1 MNVYDSVNLNE
12 ILEANPDVTCIG
24 AFDGV
29 HLGHQTLINMAK
41 SISSKY
47 QILTFDPVP
56 KKFFNNMH
64 KLLSTK
70 DMKVELLSRFSPE
83 SIIFLNF
90 EDVKDLIPED
100 FCNILNNKLNTKSI
114 VVGKDFK
121 FGKNREGD
129 VNFLIKYFGN
139 SNVHVLNDYVVNDS
153 KISSTLIKSTIN
165 EGKLELANQYLGYSF
180 KLKGKVEHGNRMGH
194 KIGFPTANINVDVN
208 LVTPKFGVYEVDV
221 TKDDKTY
228 KGVMNIGNRP
238 TVSNDLKLSY
248 EVHIL
253 DFDED
258 IYGSFLE
265 VKFVSFI
272 RDEIK
277 FDNIE
282 ELKNQISIDIKSIKN
297 K

>member
-29 HLGHQTLINMAK
+29 HLGHQALINMAK

-70 DMKVELLSRFSPE
+70 DMKVDLLSRFSPE

-221 TKDDKTY
+221 TKADKTY

-258 IYGSFLE
+258 IYGSFLGVE
-265 VKFVSFI
+265 LVSFI

-277 FDNIE
+277 FDDIE

>member
-1 MNVYDSVNLNE
+1 MNVYDSLNLNTVVDDKPE
-12 ILEANPDVTCIG
+12 VTCIG

-29 HLGHQTLINMAK
+29 HLGHQALINTAK

-56 KKFFNNMH
+56 KKYFDIMH
-64 KLLSTK
+64 RLLSTK
-70 DMKVELLSRFSPE
+70 DMKLDILSRFNPE
-83 SIIFLNF
+83 SVIFLNF
-90 EDVKDLIPED
+90 EDVKDLNPKD
-100 FCNILNNKLNTKSI
+100 FCNILEKKLNTKSI

-129 VNFLIKYFGN
+129 VNFLIKHFGK

-165 EGKLELANQYLGYSF
+165 QGNLDLANQYLGYSY
-180 KLKGKVEHGNRMGH
+180 KLKGTVMHGNRMGH
-194 KIGFPTANINVDVN
+194 QIGFPTANISIDIN
-208 LVTPKFGVYEVDV
+208 LVVPKFGVYEVV
-221 TKDDKTY
+221 VIKDDKTY
-228 KGVMNIGNRP
+228 KGVMNIGNKP
-238 TVSNDLKLSY
+238 TVSDDINLSY

-258 IYGSFLE
+258 IYESVLE
-265 VKFVSFI
+265 VELLSFI
-272 RDEIK
+272 REEIK
-277 FDNIE
+277 FDNIDQ
-282 ELKNQISIDIKSIKN
+282 LKTQIALDIKSIKN

>member
-1 MNVYDSVNLNE
+1 MNVYDSLNLNTVVDDK
-12 ILEANPDVTCIG
+12 PDVTCIG

-29 HLGHQTLINMAK
+29 HLGHQALINMAK
-41 SISSKY
+41 SISTKY

-56 KKFFNNMH
+56 KKYFNIMH
-64 KLLSTK
+64 RLLSTK
-70 DMKVELLSRFSPE
+70 DMKIDILSRFNPE
-83 SIIFLNF
+83 SVIFLNF
-90 EDVKDLIPED
+90 EDVKDLNPKD
-100 FCNILNNKLNTKSI
+100 FCNILEKKLNTKSI

-129 VNFLIKYFGN
+129 FNFLIKYFGK

-165 EGKLELANQYLGYSF
+165 QGNLDLANQYLGYSY
-180 KLKGKVEHGNRMGH
+180 KLKGTVMHGNRMGH
-194 KIGFPTANINVDVN
+194 QIGFPTANISIDIN
-208 LVTPKFGVYEVDV
+208 LVVPKFGVYEVV
-221 TKDDKTY
+221 VIKDDKTY

-265 VKFVSFI
+265 VEFVSFI

-282 ELKNQISIDIKSIKN
+282 ELKNQISIDIESIKN

>member
-1 MNVYDSVNLNE
+1 MNVYDSLNLNE

-29 HLGHQTLINMAK
+29 HLGHQALINMAK

-70 DMKVELLSRFSPE
+70 DMKVDLLSRFSPE

-221 TKDDKTY
+221 TKADKTY

-258 IYGSFLE
+258 IYGSFIE
-265 VKFVSFI
+265 VEFVSFI

>member
-1 MNVYDSVNLNE
+1 MNVYDNLNLNE
-12 ILEANPDVTCIG
+12 VLEAKPDVTCIG

-29 HLGHQTLINMAK
+29 HLGHQALVNMAK
-41 SISSKY
+41 SISSKF

-70 DMKVELLSRFSPE
+70 DMKVDILSRLSPE

-90 EDVKDLIPED
+90 KDVKDLNPED

-139 SNVHVLNDYVVNDS
+139 TNVHVLNDYIVNDL

-221 TKDDKTY
+221 TKADKTY

>member
-29 HLGHQTLINMAK
+29 HLGHQALINMAK

-70 DMKVELLSRFSPE
+70 DMKVDLLSRFSPE

-221 TKDDKTY
+221 TKADKTY

-258 IYGSFLE
+258 IYGSFLGVE
-265 VKFVSFI
+265 LVSFI

>member
-1 MNVYDSVNLNE
+1 MNVYDSLNLNE

-29 HLGHQTLINMAK
+29 HLGHQALINMAK

-70 DMKVELLSRFSPE
+70 DMKVDLLGRLSPE

-221 TKDDKTY
+221 TKADKAY

-258 IYGSFLE
+258 IYGSFIE
-265 VKFVSFI
+265 VEFVSFI

>member
-1 MNVYDSVNLNE
+1 MNVYDSLNLNE
-12 ILEANPDVTCIG
+12 TLEAKPDVTCIG

-29 HLGHQTLINMAK
+29 HLGHQALINMAK

-70 DMKVELLSRFSPE
+70 DMKVDLLSRFSPE

-165 EGKLELANQYLGYSF
+165 EGKLELANQYLGYLF
-180 KLKGKVEHGNRMGH
+180 KLKGKVEHGNHMGH

-221 TKDDKTY
+221 TKADKTY

-265 VKFVSFI
+265 VEFVSFI
-272 RDEIK
+272 RDETK

-282 ELKNQISIDIKSIKN
+282 ELKNQISIDIESIKN

>member
-29 HLGHQTLINMAK
+29 HLGHQALINMAK

-70 DMKVELLSRFSPE
+70 DMKVDLLSRFSPE

-221 TKDDKTY
+221 TKADKTY

-265 VKFVSFI
+265 VEFVSFI

-282 ELKNQISIDIKSIKN
+282 ELKNQISIDIESIKN

>member
-29 HLGHQTLINMAK
+29 HLGHQALINMAK

-70 DMKVELLSRFSPE
+70 DMKVDLLSRFSPE
-83 SIIFLNF
+83 SILFLNF

-208 LVTPKFGVYEVDV
+208 IVTPKFGVYEVDV
-221 TKDDKTY
+221 TKADKTY

-258 IYGSFLE
+258 IYGSFLGVE
-265 VKFVSFI
+265 LVSFI

>member
-258 IYGSFLE
+258 IYGSFLGVE
-265 VKFVSFI
+265 FVSFI

>member
-29 HLGHQTLINMAK
+29 HLGHQALINMAK

-70 DMKVELLSRFSPE
+70 DMKVDLLSRFSPE

-100 FCNILNNKLNTKSI
+100 FCNILNNKLNSKSI

-129 VNFLIKYFGN
+129 VNILIKYFGN

-221 TKDDKTY
+221 TKADKTY

-265 VKFVSFI
+265 VEFVSFI

>member
-1 MNVYDSVNLNE
+1 MNVYDNLNLNE
-12 ILEANPDVTCIG
+12 VLEAKPDVTCIG

-29 HLGHQTLINMAK
+29 HLGHQALVNMAK

-56 KKFFNNMH
+56 KKYFNNLH
-64 KLLSTK
+64 KLLTTK
-70 DMKVELLSRFSPE
+70 EMKVDILSRLKPE
-83 SIIFLNF
+83 SIVFLNF
-90 EDVKDLIPED
+90 EDVKDLSPED

-139 SNVHVLNDYVVNDS
+139 TNVHVLNDYIVNDL

-265 VKFVSFI
+265 VEFVSFI

>member
-1 MNVYDSVNLNE
+1 MNVYDNVSLNE
-12 ILEANPDVTCIG
+12 VLDSNPDVTCIG

-29 HLGHQTLINMAK
+29 HLGHQALANTARF
-41 SISSKY
+41 ISPNY

-56 KKFFNNMH
+56 KKYFNNLH
-64 KLLSTK
+64 KLLTTK
-70 DMKVELLSRFSPE
+70 DMKVDILSRLKPE
-83 SIIFLNF
+83 SIVFLNF
-90 EDVKDLIPED
+90 EEVKDLSPED

-129 VNFLIKYFGN
+129 VGFLTRYFGIP
-139 SNVHVLNDYVVNDS
+139 NVYVLDDYVVKDS

-165 EGKLELANQYLGYSF
+165 EGKLDLANQYLGYSY
-180 KLKGKVEHGNRMGH
+180 KLKGKVVHGNRMGH
-194 KIGFPTANINVDVN
+194 KIGFPTANINEDIN
-208 LVTPKFGVYEVDV
+208 LVIPKFGVYEVLV
-221 TKDDKTY
+221 IKEDKKY
-228 KGVMNIGNRP
+228 KGVMNVGNRP
-238 TVSNDLKLSY
+238 TVSNNLILSY

-258 IYGSFLE
+258 IYDSLLE
-265 VKFVSFI
+265 VEFISFI

-277 FDNIE
+277 FDNINQ
-282 ELKNQISIDIKSIKN
+282 LKNQISIDIKSIKN

>member
-29 HLGHQTLINMAK
+29 HLGHQALINMAK

-70 DMKVELLSRFSPE
+70 DMKVDLLSRFSPE

-258 IYGSFLE
+258 IYGSFLGVE
-265 VKFVSFI
+265 FVSFI

>member
-29 HLGHQTLINMAK
+29 HLGHQALINMAK

-70 DMKVELLSRFSPE
+70 DMKVDLLSRFSPE

-208 LVTPKFGVYEVDV
+208 IVTPKFGVYEVDV
-221 TKDDKTY
+221 TKADKTY

-258 IYGSFLE
+258 IYGSFLGVE
-265 VKFVSFI
+265 FVSFI

>member
-1 MNVYDSVNLNE
+1 MNVYDSLNLNTVVDDK
-12 ILEANPDVTCIG
+12 PDVTCIG

-29 HLGHQTLINMAK
+29 HLGHQALINMAK
-41 SISSKY
+41 SISTKY

-56 KKFFNNMH
+56 KKYFDIMH
-64 KLLSTK
+64 RLLSTK
-70 DMKVELLSRFSPE
+70 DMKIDILSRFNPE
-83 SIIFLNF
+83 SVIFLNF
-90 EDVKDLIPED
+90 EDVKDLNPKD
-100 FCNILNNKLNTKSI
+100 FCNILEKKLNTKSI

-129 VNFLIKYFGN
+129 VNFLIKYFGK

-165 EGKLELANQYLGYSF
+165 QGNLDLANQYLGYSY
-180 KLKGKVEHGNRMGH
+180 KLKGTVMHGNRMGH
-194 KIGFPTANINVDVN
+194 QIGFPTANISIDIN
-208 LVTPKFGVYEVDV
+208 LVVPKFGVYEVV
-221 TKDDKTY
+221 VIKDDKTY

-258 IYGSFLE
+258 IYGSFLGVE
-265 VKFVSFI
+265 FVSFI

-282 ELKNQISIDIKSIKN
+282 ELKNQISIDIESIKN

>member
-1 MNVYDSVNLNE
+1 MNVYDSLNLNE
-12 ILEANPDVTCIG
+12 TLEAKPDVTCIG

-29 HLGHQTLINMAK
+29 HLGHQALINMAK

-70 DMKVELLSRFSPE
+70 DMKVDLLSRFSPE

-165 EGKLELANQYLGYSF
+165 EGKLELANQYLGYLF
-180 KLKGKVEHGNRMGH
+180 KLKGKVEHGNHMGH
-194 KIGFPTANINVDVN
+194 KIGFPTANINVDVS

-221 TKDDKTY
+221 TKADKTY

-265 VKFVSFI
+265 VEFVSFI

-282 ELKNQISIDIKSIKN
+282 ELKNQISIDIESIKN

>member
-1 MNVYDSVNLNE
+1 MNIYDNLNFNE
-12 ILEANPDVTCIG
+12 VLEAKPDVTCIG

-29 HLGHQTLINMAK
+29 HLGHQALVNMAK
-41 SISSKY
+41 SISSKF

-70 DMKVELLSRFSPE
+70 DMKVDILSRLSPE

-90 EDVKDLIPED
+90 DDVKDLNPED

-139 SNVHVLNDYVVNDS
+139 TNVHVLNDYIVNDL

>member
-1 MNVYDSVNLNE
+1 MNVYDSLNLNE

-70 DMKVELLSRFSPE
+70 DMKVDLLSRFSPE

-221 TKDDKTY
+221 TKADKTY

-258 IYGSFLE
+258 IYGSFLGVE
-265 VKFVSFI
+265 FVSFI

>member
-1 MNVYDSVNLNE
+1 MNVYDSLNLNE

-29 HLGHQTLINMAK
+29 HLGHQALINMAK

-70 DMKVELLSRFSPE
+70 DMKVDILSRLSPE

-90 EDVKDLIPED
+90 EDVKDLNPED

-121 FGKNREGD
+121 FGKNREGNVD
-129 VNFLIKYFGN
+129 FLIKYFGN
-139 SNVHVLNDYVVNDS
+139 TNVHVLNDYIVNDL

-208 LVTPKFGVYEVDV
+208 IVTPKFGVYEVDV
-221 TKDDKTY
+221 TKADKTY

>member
-1 MNVYDSVNLNE
+1 MNVYDSLNLNE

-29 HLGHQTLINMAK
+29 HLGHQALINMAK

-70 DMKVELLSRFSPE
+70 DMKVDLLSRFSPE

-208 LVTPKFGVYEVDV
+208 IVTPKFGVYEVDV
-221 TKDDKTY
+221 TKADKTY

-258 IYGSFLE
+258 IYGSFLKVE
-265 VKFVSFI
+265 FVSFI

-282 ELKNQISIDIKSIKN
+282 ELKNQISIDIESIKN

>member
-29 HLGHQTLINMAK
+29 HLGHQALINMAK

-70 DMKVELLSRFSPE
+70 DMKVDLLSRFSPE

-114 VVGKDFK
+114 VVCKDFK

-139 SNVHVLNDYVVNDS
+139 SNVHVLNDYVINDS

-221 TKDDKTY
+221 TKADKTY

-258 IYGSFLE
+258 IYGSFLGVE
-265 VKFVSFI
+265 FVSFI

>member
-1 MNVYDSVNLNE
+1 MNLYDSLNLNE
-12 ILEANPDVTCIG
+12 ILEAKPDVTCIG

-29 HLGHQTLINMAK
+29 HLGHQALINMAK

-70 DMKVELLSRFSPE
+70 DMKVDLLSRFSPE

-221 TKDDKTY
+221 TKADKTY

-258 IYGSFLE
+258 IYGSFLGVE
-265 VKFVSFI
+265 FVSFI